1 MMDIKKYDWIFV
13 YKIRDSGDV
22 IYKVTIPA
30 ERKQDAVDIF
40 NSEHPDSLICS
51 GIRRGDFK
59 LIPFKE
65 LPLHDPWEESVA
77 V

>member
-1 MMDIKKYDWIFV
+1 MMDSKEYDWIFV
-13 YKIRDSGDV
+13 YKIRDLGDV
-22 IYKVTIPA
+22 IYQVTIPS
-30 ERKQDAVDIF
+30 ERKEDAVEIF
-40 NSEHPDSLICS
+40 KREHPDGLISS

-65 LPLHDPWEESVA
+65 LPSHDPWEESVA